1 MDQESRVRAGMEPR
15 SMPASEDLVLPV
27 LGEERQGMKSHSEVE
42 GSTYDKEKGAQRTH
56 GKVTLSQIGPR
67 HVSCALCSSAP

>member
-27 LGEERQGMKSHSEVE
+27 LGEERQGMKSAEKEVE
-42 GSTYDKEKGAQRTH
+42 
-56 GKVTLSQIGPR
+56 SQNGE
-67 HVSCALCSSAP
+67 ALRG